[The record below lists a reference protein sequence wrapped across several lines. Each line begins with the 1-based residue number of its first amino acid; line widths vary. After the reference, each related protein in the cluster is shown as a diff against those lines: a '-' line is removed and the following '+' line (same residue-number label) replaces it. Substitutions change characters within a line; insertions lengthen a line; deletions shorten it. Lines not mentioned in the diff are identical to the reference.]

1 MWLFGIF
8 FKKNNSSDSQKK
20 IEQVEKKTS
29 DIEHHVA
36 QIEGKIDPLR
46 TMIEQMQSRDFTVNF
61 RRHA

>member
-8 FKKNNSSDSQKK
+8 FKKNNSSNPQQK
-20 IEQVEKKTS
+20 IEKVEKKTS

-46 TMIEQMQSRDFTVNF
+46 TMIEQMQSRDFSITF
-61 RRHA
+61 RTHA